1 MPASQER
8 KIPFK
13 LLLAAAQK
21 LSPEEKQLLWRKLFA
36 AEAIKEMKMQ
46 EAEWKKKY
54 PIVKKTDDEIVAAV
68 KKIRKTRNG
77 SLHKMLH

>member
-1 MPASQER
+1 MPAGQER

-36 AEAIKEMKMQ
+36 AQAIKEMKEL
-46 EAEWKKKY
+46 EAEWKTKY
-54 PIVKKTDDEIVAAV
+54 PKVKKTDDEIVEAV
-68 KKIRKTRNG
+68 KKIRKKRNANF
-77 SLHKMLH
+77 HKMLH